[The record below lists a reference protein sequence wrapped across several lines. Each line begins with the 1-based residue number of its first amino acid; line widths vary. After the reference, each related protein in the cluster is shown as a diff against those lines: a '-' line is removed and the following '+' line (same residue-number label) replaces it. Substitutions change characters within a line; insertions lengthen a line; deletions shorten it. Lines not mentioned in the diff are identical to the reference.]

1 MSVSSRQA
9 WSTEGSRT
17 ARDRT
22 LRPSSKKNG
31 RDVVP
36 QGGPRLP
43 FLYLPLSDPPTCE
56 PSLRAELRPS
66 TTFLHQDSC
75 PDTPSFQSTPSTN
88 ELTSEMEVG
97 RFLIPYACFS
107 HSYMQISQFASN
119 RSRIYS
125 SSATVLFGFSHCRG
139 FLWPHCPHALSC
151 PQSCNQSKTHSNKP
165 HVTSPYATPP
175 NLPGVLEET
184 PRCLPL
190 ASNGL

>member
-17 ARDRT
+17 ARDKT

-107 HSYMQISQFASN
+107 HSYMQISQFVIKQVPDLFKFGYRPLWFQPLQGLPMAS
-119 RSRIYS
+119 
-125 SSATVLFGFSHCRG
+125 L
-139 FLWPHCPHALSC
+139 LSC
-151 PQSCNQSKTHSNKP
+151 SIL
-165 HVTSPYATPP
+165 SPILQP
-175 NLPGVLEET
+175 E
-184 PRCLPL
+184 
-190 ASNGL
+190 